1 MSPIGPIKAI
11 NNFLRLRPQELL
23 HHYTT
28 SDGLIGIFESRAI
41 WATSIHHL
49 NDAEEYVHATKLL
62 RDELEKR
69 LKGETGQRKATFANW
84 LNDLIRDER
93 GRAFIVSFS
102 ERSDDLSQWRA
113 YANCDNA
120 YAIAFDQREML
131 GMLTDFEFSLVKC
144 VYSLEEQKD
153 LLIHLVDY
161 LYKYSLR
168 QMTLTGDRWW
178 EWLGRTNKVVI
189 SVLAALKHPSFKEER
204 EWRVVVPLNSKR
216 RLFFRT
222 GRFGIVPFYKIP
234 LLTDSHNRLSFSQI
248 TVGPTRDKKAAEFAI
263 DELIGCC
270 GVPWKTPFETLVR
283 HTETSL
289 RS

>member
-189 SVLAALKHPSFKEER
+189 SSSGAQAP
-204 EWRVVVPLNSKR
+204 
-216 RLFFRT
+216 
-222 GRFGIVPFYKIP
+222 IVQ
-234 LLTDSHNRLSFSQI
+234 R
-248 TVGPTRDKKAAEFAI
+248 GM
-263 DELIGCC
+263 
-270 GVPWKTPFETLVR
+270 GVASRCAT
-283 HTETSL
+283 
-289 RS
+289 

>member
-49 NDAEEYVHATKLL
+49 NDAEEYVHPTKLL

-113 YANCDNA
+113 YASCDNA

-144 VYSLEEQKD
+144 VYSLEEQED

-168 QMTLTGDRWW
+168 QMT
-178 EWLGRTNKVVI
+178 
-189 SVLAALKHPSFKEER
+189 
-204 EWRVVVPLNSKR
+204 
-216 RLFFRT
+216 
-222 GRFGIVPFYKIP
+222 
-234 LLTDSHNRLSFSQI
+234 
-248 TVGPTRDKKAAEFAI
+248 
-263 DELIGCC
+263 
-270 GVPWKTPFETLVR
+270 
-283 HTETSL
+283 
-289 RS
+289 

>member
-131 GMLTDFEFSLVKC
+131 GMLTDFEFSHVKC